1 MKKSILSGM
10 SAIIILASVITP
22 HKAHAQKYKGQS
34 VVTGGVGW
42 SVVGLFLGV
51 IDKGLDAASD
61 VRSTKTPV
69 IMGAYDFGLS
79 DRFSI
84 GAHYTYQSLTLRY
97 DGYTTFSSTGFFDST
112 VTGSFRDR
120 LLRQSIGIR
129 PLFHFG
135 DNDDL
140 DIYAGLRLSFLR
152 WSYKSTRS
160 DLGDDFATDILK
172 AANPIKVQGVF
183 GVRYFFTENI
193 GFNTEFAIGPAY
205 FAMIGI
211 NARFGGN

>member
-1 MKKSILSGM
+1 MKKN
-10 SAIIILASVITP
+10 ILATSTIFIMLIAACMP
-22 HKAHAQKYKGQS
+22 NASHAQKYQGQS

-51 IDKGLDAASD
+51 IDKGLDATSD

-69 IMGAYDFGLS
+69 VMGAYDFGIS

-84 GAHYTYQSLTLRY
+84 GAHYTYQALTLRY
-97 DGYTTFSSTGFFDST
+97 DGYTTFDSQGFFDST
-112 VTGSFRDR
+112 VVGSFRDR
-120 LLRQSIGIR
+120 LLRQSFGIR

-152 WSYKSTRS
+152 WSYNSTRP

-183 GVRYFFTENI
+183 GLRYFFTENI
-193 GFNTEFAIGPAY
+193 GFNTEFAIGPSY

-211 NARFGGN
+211 NARFGGE